1 MPKKN
6 NQAKEQPKK
15 QDANANQ
22 NAQPEAEN
30 KTNAPDPSKIIVIP
44 PNADS
49 ADKKLKLSEYEKDK
63 FEYDK
68 QKMQKQQ
75 MKAKKKEIIKQK
87 NDVENIKKQMKE
99 GGYNDKEIAAEIKR
113 KTQKITLGL
122 NNDTLTLINDCFK
135 KAATDYGYLKPKP
148 EHKPIL
154 EGICNSINAVKNSY
168 NKLLDVEKERAQI
181 RQSGKKIDLKKK
193 VELEQKYKRVFFDM
207 KRSTKLAS
215 ETMKQFVSMDINR
228 PHGENNTTPEMDDER
243 AFMDSATQ
251 YLNVV
256 RGFSSVRENKLKEER
271 EAQMKKLPPQ
281 AQEVQLYLEAKDAIY
296 STSQE
301 LSNGLLTFRGK
312 PQYTQVC
319 RAVSAV
325 ANSYKDMIEAEKKY
339 EKNNNGK
346 TRSEYEKALRAM
358 QKQVNDAKRA
368 AAGYNEYKK
377 ATGNWGAHASKNASK
392 RINAV
397 AKVDLLAE
405 NVSALINT
413 KLNQL
418 KKIKEQGQP
427 HKDAVKGKSIK

>member
-75 MKAKKKEIIKQK
+75 MKAKEKEK
-87 NDVENIKKQMKE
+87 NDVEDIKQQMKE

-154 EGICNSINAVKNSY
+154 EGICNSINAVKNNY

-193 VELEQKYKRVFFDM
+193 VELEQKFKRVFFDM

-215 ETMKQFVSMDINR
+215 ETMQKFVSMDVNR
-228 PHGENNTTPEMDDER
+228 PHGKNNTTPEMDDER
-243 AFMDSATQ
+243 DFLDSATQ

-256 RGFSSVRENKLKEER
+256 SGFSIVREKKIKEER
-271 EAQMKKLPPQ
+271 EAHMKKLPPQ

-325 ANSYKDMIEAEKKY
+325 AKSYKDMIEAEKKY
-339 EKNNNGK
+339 EKNNNDK

-358 QKQVNDAKRA
+358 QEQVNDAKRA

-405 NVSALINT
+405 NVNALINT

-418 KKIKEQGQP
+418 EKIKEQGQP